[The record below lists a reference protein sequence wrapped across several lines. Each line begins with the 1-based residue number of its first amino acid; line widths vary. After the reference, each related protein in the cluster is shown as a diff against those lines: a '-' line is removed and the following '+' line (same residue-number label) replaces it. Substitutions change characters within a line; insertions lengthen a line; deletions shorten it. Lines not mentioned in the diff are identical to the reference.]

1 MLSLVLLQFVLP
13 LALLVWT
20 TVWPARSWLSL
31 AFHLSA
37 AVAVTVALISA
48 GVWLFPPWWVA
59 WAFAALFF
67 AAGLRT
73 SVASLPVSPLP
84 RTFRG
89 WLGALLLAS
98 LTIYSGQIAG
108 EALLGRRAPAGLV
121 PLAFPLSGG
130 TFLVVNGGSN
140 PTVNAHRLTADPK
153 RNGYAAYR
161 GQSYGVDFVQLNSWG
176 GTWSGLSP
184 RRPQDH
190 AIYGAEVLAP
200 CAGAVLVAVDGVED
214 TAVGIPDRAHMAG
227 NHVLIGCGTFEVL
240 LGHLAPG
247 SVRVRVGSVV
257 TTSDVVGRVGNTG
270 NTGAPHLHVHAQRFS
285 RTRDP
290 LAGDPLPITLDGRFL
305 VRGDRVRRP

>member
-1 MLSLVLLQFVLP
+1 MLSLVLLQFVRP

-20 TVWPARSWLSL
+20 AVWPARSWLSL

-73 SVASLPVSPLP
+73 LVVSLPVSPLP

-108 EALLGRRAPAGLV
+108 EALLGRRVPAGPV

-140 PTVNAHRLTADPK
+140 PTVKLT
-153 RNGYAAYR
+153 G
-161 GQSYGVDFVQLNSWG
+161 
-176 GTWSGLSP
+176 
-184 RRPQDH
+184 
-190 AIYGAEVLAP
+190 
-200 CAGAVLVAVDGVED
+200 
-214 TAVGIPDRAHMAG
+214 
-227 NHVLIGCGTFEVL
+227 
-240 LGHLAPG
+240 
-247 SVRVRVGSVV
+247 
-257 TTSDVVGRVGNTG
+257 
-270 NTGAPHLHVHAQRFS
+270 
-285 RTRDP
+285 
-290 LAGDPLPITLDGRFL
+290 
-305 VRGDRVRRP
+305 